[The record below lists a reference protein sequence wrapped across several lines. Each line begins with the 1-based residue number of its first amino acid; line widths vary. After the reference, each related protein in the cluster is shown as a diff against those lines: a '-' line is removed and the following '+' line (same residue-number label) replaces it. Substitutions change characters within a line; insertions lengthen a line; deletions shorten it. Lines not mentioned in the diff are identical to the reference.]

1 MPVSYTH
8 LDVYK
13 RQVQCDDEEL
23 LHRIIDTYQKILLHF
38 DGGITKQV
46 YRFCESLSEAARVY
60 IFALGSS
67 ACAAREFKLRF
78 MRLGLLVEII
88 DNPHL
93 MQMQAVLTKPEDLVI
108 GMSISGETEA
118 VLDALRTAGLH
129 HTETVLITAC
139 RKQHFQE
146 QFGQILT
153 VPAVE
158 GPVSYTHLDVYK
170 RQWYSRTCL
179 FPYIC

>member
-1 MPVSYTH
+1 
-8 LDVYK
+8 
-13 RQVQCDDEEL
+13 
-23 LHRIIDTYQKILLHF
+23 
-38 DGGITKQV
+38 
-46 YRFCESLSEAARVY
+46 
-60 IFALGSS
+60 
-67 ACAAREFKLRF
+67 

-158 GPVSYTHLDVYK
+158 GVSGGQYIPAAAVPHNYGRDLQPFYGNGFQVQDGAFSGYADRYREK
-170 RQWYSRTCL
+170 RKRTERDGG
-179 FPYIC
+179 

>member
-1 MPVSYTH
+1 MYFKLMNNRPELLTGMREPVSYTH
-8 LDVYK
+8 L
-13 RQVQCDDEEL
+13 
-23 LHRIIDTYQKILLHF
+23 
-38 DGGITKQV
+38 
-46 YRFCESLSEAARVY
+46 
-60 IFALGSS
+60 SS

-129 HTETVLITAC
+129 HTETVLILSLI
-139 RKQHFQE
+139 H
-146 QFGQILT
+146 I
-153 VPAVE
+153 
-158 GPVSYTHLDVYK
+158 
-170 RQWYSRTCL
+170 
-179 FPYIC
+179 

>member
-1 MPVSYTH
+1 
-8 LDVYK
+8 
-13 RQVQCDDEEL
+13 
-23 LHRIIDTYQKILLHF
+23 
-38 DGGITKQV
+38 
-46 YRFCESLSEAARVY
+46 
-60 IFALGSS
+60 
-67 ACAAREFKLRF
+67 

-158 GPVSYTHLDVYK
+158 GLSLGDNISPQLPFLIICLLYTSD
-170 RQWYSRTCL
+170 RSRAFEKSGGAELRPL
-179 FPYIC
+179 FLVRRSMAGQ